1 MFDHTTTID
10 TRHHERLERISNDL
24 KDIRSESDVL
34 TDGQRSKLSMLATLY
49 RMSTTMPDEAKISL
63 WLNGPTVR
71 VRLEDAYSGDS
82 TRHAGL
88 SAQVIDDLRSEIK
101 DLRELV
107 KSTQTITHEITINDG
122 DAVQIKG
129 RVHEVFGQ
137 VLDWVALNEN
147 VYLVGPA
154 GSGKTTIA
162 AQIAEALDLDF
173 YVYGSISQDF
183 QFLGH
188 IGANGEYVETDFYR
202 AFKHGGLVL
211 FDEMDGSNPNALMAL
226 NAALAN
232 DFAAF
237 PCGIVQRHPDFRV
250 IASGNTFG
258 HGASAQYVGRNP
270 MDAATLD
277 RFLYI
282 PMGYDHELERA
293 LACNDVWVDLI
304 QASRAQVEQHK
315 IRHVVS
321 PRASIKGAKGLA
333 AGMPWGRVIDQLIF
347 NKGWTDTDKA
357 KVLDGIDIS
366 IIDAIN
372 EAA

>member
-63 WLNGPTVR
+63 WLNGPTQV
-71 VRLEDAYSGDS
+71 ATSGDI
-82 TRHAGL
+82 AGM
-88 SAQVIDDLRSEIK
+88 SAQIIDDLRSEIK

-107 KSTQTITHEITINDG
+107 KSTQTITHEITINNG
-122 DAVQIKG
+122 DPKQIKG
-129 RVHEVFGQ
+129 RVHDVFPR
-137 VLDWVALNEN
+137 VLKWASRRKP

-162 AQIAEALDLDF
+162 AQIAESLDLDF
-173 YVYGSISQDF
+173 YCYGAIGQAF
-183 QFLGH
+183 EFLGH
-188 IGANGEYVETDFYR
+188 IGATGEYVETDFYR

-211 FDEMDGSNPNALMAL
+211 FDEMDGSNANALLSL

-232 DFAAF
+232 DFASF
-237 PCGIVQRHPDFRV
+237 PCGIVERHPDFRV
-250 IASGNTFG
+250 IASANTFG
-258 HGASAQYVGRNP
+258 HGASGVYVGRNP

-277 RFLYI
+277 RFAYI
-282 PMGYDHELERA
+282 PMGYDEGLERS
-293 LACNDVWVDLI
+293 LAGNDGWCDFV
-304 QASRAQVEQHK
+304 QAIRAQVEHHK
-315 IRHVVS
+315 MRHVVS
-321 PRASIKGAKGLA
+321 PRATMGGAEALA
-333 AGMPWGRVIDQLIF
+333 DGDDWRTAADEMIF
-347 NKGWTDTDKA
+347 NKGWTETDKT
-357 KVLDGIDIS
+357 KVLDGIDIT
-366 IIDAIN
+366 IIDAIS

>member
-10 TRHHERLERISNDL
+10 SRHHERLARISSDL
-24 KDIRSESDVL
+24 KHIRSERALL

-63 WLNGPTVR
+63 WLNGPTQV
-71 VRLEDAYSGDS
+71 ATSGDI
-82 TRHAGL
+82 AGM

-129 RVHEVFGQ
+129 RVHDAFQ
-137 VLDWVALNEN
+137 DVLEWVSLNEP

-154 GSGKTTIA
+154 GSGKTTMA
-162 AQIAEALDLDF
+162 KQVAESLGLDF
-173 YVYGSISQDF
+173 YCYGAIGQAF
-183 QFLGH
+183 EFLGH
-188 IGANGEYVETDFYR
+188 IGADGEYVETDFYR

-211 FDEMDGSNPNALMAL
+211 FDEMDGSNPNALLSL

-232 DFAAF
+232 DFASF
-237 PCGIVQRHPDFRV
+237 PCGIVERHPDFRV
-250 IASGNTFG
+250 IASANTFG
-258 HGASAQYVGRNP
+258 HGASGVYVGRNP

-277 RFLYI
+277 RFAYI
-282 PMGYDHELERA
+282 PMGYDETIERA
-293 LACNDVWVDLI
+293 LAGNDAWVDLI
-304 QASRAQVEQHK
+304 QAIRRQAEQHK
-315 IRHVVS
+315 MRHVVS
-321 PRASIKGAKGLA
+321 PRASMKGAKKLA
-333 AGMPWGRVIDQLIF
+333 IGSPWRSVLNQTVFD
-347 NKGWTDTDKA
+347 KGWTETDKT
-357 KVLDGIDIS
+357 KVLDGIDIT
-366 IIDAIN
+366 IIEAIS